1 MDEARRVL
9 ERLERIDRLRDG
21 GAPASALLVEV
32 RALLSEGECWLAS
45 ERPDGLEGATAAL
58 ERCRAQL
65 EREGLDS
72 RRRGEVIA
80 RTAL

>member
-9 ERLERIDRLRDG
+9 ERLERIERLRDDG
-21 GAPASALLVEV
+21 ASASVLLVEV

-45 ERPDGLEGATAAL
+45 ERPEGLEGAAVAL

-65 EREGLDS
+65 ECEELVPAGREEVVA
-72 RRRGEVIA
+72 RG
-80 RTAL
+80 AL